1 MRDESEEPGEESYND
16 SHSISEGYD
25 ATMTLD
31 LDDEA
36 EKLSYGKTG
45 LLSVSSH
52 NFNLNSFDIEIVEG
66 SSNKQQGGQ
75 EVQQRDSRYKVAE
88 EVAHEFEGYGDYTIS
103 SLGKNSL
110 EQLETEIE
118 DLVLCSDDVAPL
130 ALLLSSKGGA
140 LGKENK
146 NSLADGPLGAR
157 KPTIGKESEQY
168 FSMLML

>member
-36 EKLSYGKTG
+36 EKLSYGKT
-45 LLSVSSH
+45 
-52 NFNLNSFDIEIVEG
+52 G